1 LALVVLVDS
10 LGGPQTLEVGL
21 TVQSVLLVVVVED
34 REDDRG
40 DAPDDQNGLD
50 DGSVHGRFLKKVL
63 SWSSTFV
70 ALARFIF
77 DKRPQ
82 LGVRQ
87 TPPGLHP
94 GHGSSALVTGD

>member
-21 TVQSVLLVVVVED
+21 AVQSVLLMVV
-34 REDDRG
+34 REDAAG
-40 DAPDDQNGLD
+40 KETNANGNESESD
-50 DGSVHGRFLKKVL
+50 VVHERFLRKIL

-87 TPPGLHP
+87 APPGLHP